1 MSRRGVRV
9 GIDVGGTFI
18 DLVLERADGTLHSE
32 KVLSEPH
39 DLIGAICDG
48 LERALAGAGA
58 TAGEVEE
65 LIHATT
71 LGSNAVLERRG
82 PVTAL
87 LTTRGFRDI
96 LQIQRSLRY
105 RMYDV
110 QIEKATP
117 IVPRSR
123 TWELTERCLADG
135 SVLQPLDDAE
145 VRRVAAELRAAG
157 IETVA
162 VSYLHAYAAPGHER
176 RTAELLREEL
186 PDVPVTISSDV
197 SLQGR
202 EYERTNTTAVN
213 AYLAPLLGTYLRMLA
228 GRLPELGIDAP
239 LWIMQSSGGLAPAG
253 RAADLPV
260 RTVESGPAAG
270 ALVSAHHGQLAGHAD
285 VISLDMGGTTA
296 KAAVIRDGR
305 PATTRQFELERREL
319 RPGSGLP
326 LDIPAIDLVEISGG
340 GGSIAHAPFGIL
352 QVGPRSAGA
361 DPGPACYGRGGT
373 APTVTDAN
381 LLLGY
386 LNADYFAGG
395 AMTLDRDAA
404 ERAVDGLARELE
416 LPRLRAAWG
425 IHEVVS
431 LEMERAIRLV
441 SIDRGLDPRDFAL
454 IAIGGAAPA
463 HGCRLARMLG
473 VRRVVVPPAA
483 GVGSALGLLEGNETF
498 ELARTAL
505 LRLDRQD
512 AGERVDA
519 IFASLEQEALATV
532 GESWSAAGPAIRRTA
547 GLRYAGQ
554 GYELEVG
561 VDGGGVG
568 GLAAAF
574 NDLYERAYGYREQ
587 LPVEAVTWY
596 LTVVR
601 PARAR
606 PAAAARGGGDRESRR
621 RAREAYFPETG
632 TVEVPVF
639 DRLALTAGA
648 AIEGPALLEEPHT
661 TTVLLPGD
669 TLRVDEHDALLITV
683 GGDGA

>member
-39 DLIGAICDG
+39 DLIGAICAG

-135 SVLQPLDDAE
+135 SVLHPLEDAE

-157 IETVA
+157 VETVA

-186 PDVPVTISSDV
+186 PDMPVTISSDV

-213 AYLAPLLGTYLRMLA
+213 AYLAPVVGTYLRTLA

-270 ALVSAHHGQLAGHAD
+270 ALVSAHHGRACRARGRDLARHGRHD
-285 VISLDMGGTTA
+285 GEGG
-296 KAAVIRDGR
+296 RDPRR
-305 PATTRQFELERREL
+305 PARDDASVRARAAGATARQRAAARHPGNRPGRDQRRRRLDRARAVRDPAGRAAQRRRRPGARLLRARRHGADGHRREPAARLPERRLL
-319 RPGSGLP
+319 RRRGDDARPRR
-326 LDIPAIDLVEISGG
+326 GG
-340 GGSIAHAPFGIL
+340 AGRG
-352 QVGPRSAGA
+352 RAGA
-361 DPGPACYGRGGT
+361 RARAAAAPDRLGHPRGGEPGDG
-373 APTVTDAN
+373 AGDPTR
-381 LLLGY
+381 
-386 LNADYFAGG
+386 
-395 AMTLDRDAA
+395 LDRPRPRPA
-404 ERAVDGLARELE
+404 
-416 LPRLRAAWG
+416 RLRA
-425 IHEVVS
+425 
-431 LEMERAIRLV
+431 
-441 SIDRGLDPRDFAL
+441 DR
-454 IAIGGAAPA
+454 
-463 HGCRLARMLG
+463 
-473 VRRVVVPPAA
+473 
-483 GVGSALGLLEGNETF
+483 
-498 ELARTAL
+498 
-505 LRLDRQD
+505 DR
-512 AGERVDA
+512 
-519 IFASLEQEALATV
+519 
-532 GESWSAAGPAIRRTA
+532 
-547 GLRYAGQ
+547 
-554 GYELEVG
+554 
-561 VDGGGVG
+561 
-568 GLAAAF
+568 
-574 NDLYERAYGYREQ
+574 
-587 LPVEAVTWY
+587 
-596 LTVVR
+596 
-601 PARAR
+601 
-606 PAAAARGGGDRESRR
+606 RR
-621 RAREAYFPETG
+621 RART
-632 TVEVPVF
+632 
-639 DRLALTAGA
+639 RLPARADAGRAPRRRAAGRRGGLGAGA
-648 AIEGPALLEEPHT
+648 ARRERDVRARPHRPPAPRPGRRRRAGGRRLRLVGAGGARDRRRVVGGGGAGDPAHRGPAVRRAGLRARGRGRRRRRRRRSPPRST
-661 TTVLLPGD
+661 TSTSGRTAIASSCPS
-669 TLRVDEHDALLITV
+669 RR
-683 GGDGA
+683 

>member
-48 LERALAGAGA
+48 LERALAGAGV

-186 PDVPVTISSDV
+186 P
-197 SLQGR
+197 GR
-202 EYERTNTTAVN
+202 AGDDLLRRLAAGAGVRADEHDRRQRL
-213 AYLAPLLGTYLRMLA
+213 LAPVLGTYLRMLA

-239 LWIMQSSGGLAPAG
+239 LWIMQSSGGVPAG

-260 RTVESGPAAG
+260 RTIESGPAAG
-270 ALVSAHHGQLAGHAD
+270 RARVRPPRRAGRARGRDLVRHGRHDREGGCDPRRPARDDASVRARAAGATSPAAGCRSTSRRSTWSRSA
-285 VISLDMGGTTA
+285 
-296 KAAVIRDGR
+296 AAAARSRTRRSGSCRSGRAAPAPTRGR
-305 PATTRQFELERREL
+305 PAT
-319 RPGSGLP
+319 
-326 LDIPAIDLVEISGG
+326 
-340 GGSIAHAPFGIL
+340 
-352 QVGPRSAGA
+352 
-361 DPGPACYGRGGT
+361 
-373 APTVTDAN
+373 
-381 LLLGY
+381 
-386 LNADYFAGG
+386 
-395 AMTLDRDAA
+395 
-404 ERAVDGLARELE
+404 
-416 LPRLRAAWG
+416 
-425 IHEVVS
+425 
-431 LEMERAIRLV
+431 
-441 SIDRGLDPRDFAL
+441 
-454 IAIGGAAPA
+454 GGAA
-463 HGCRLARMLG
+463 
-473 VRRVVVPPAA
+473 
-483 GVGSALGLLEGNETF
+483 
-498 ELARTAL
+498 
-505 LRLDRQD
+505 
-512 AGERVDA
+512 
-519 IFASLEQEALATV
+519 
-532 GESWSAAGPAIRRTA
+532 
-547 GLRYAGQ
+547 
-554 GYELEVG
+554 
-561 VDGGGVG
+561 
-568 GLAAAF
+568 
-574 NDLYERAYGYREQ
+574 
-587 LPVEAVTWY
+587 
-596 LTVVR
+596 
-601 PARAR
+601 
-606 PAAAARGGGDRESRR
+606 RR
-621 RAREAYFPETG
+621 RRSPTRTCCSAT
-632 TVEVPVF
+632 
-639 DRLALTAGA
+639 
-648 AIEGPALLEEPHT
+648 
-661 TTVLLPGD
+661 
-669 TLRVDEHDALLITV
+669 
-683 GGDGA
+683 